1 MKVYI
6 LGISGML
13 GSRIFLEFQKK
24 KGFDVR
30 GCLRGNLN
38 PFIIKYKKKINV
50 RIDAKNIKKISS
62 ILKSFKPDYVINCIG
77 YIKQKISTNTNDRD
91 IFFVNSIFPH
101 EIYKITKLINSRF
114 IHFSTDCVFDGKKGN
129 YKETASSN
137 VKDIYGISKFLGE
150 VKYSKSLTIR
160 TSIIGHEFYS
170 KKGLLEWFLNQS
182 KLCYG
187 YSRVFFSGLTTL
199 EISNF
204 VYFYIKKNIKIHG
217 LIHLSSKKI
226 SKLNLLKK
234 IAKIYNKKIVIKKD
248 SSKKIDR
255 SLNCSFIKKRISY
268 KVPNWDVMIREMRS
282 NQLV

>member
-1 MKVYI
+1 M
-6 LGISGML
+6 
-13 GSRIFLEFQKK
+13 
-24 KGFDVR
+24 
-30 GCLRGNLN
+30 
-38 PFIIKYKKKINV
+38 
-50 RIDAKNIKKISS
+50 
-62 ILKSFKPDYVINCIG
+62 
-77 YIKQKISTNTNDRD
+77 
-91 IFFVNSIFPH
+91 
-101 EIYKITKLINSRF
+101 
-114 IHFSTDCVFDGKKGN
+114 
-129 YKETASSN
+129 
-137 VKDIYGISKFLGE
+137 GE

-204 VYFYIKKNIKIHG
+204 VYFYIKKNIKIYG